1 MLTMVVLDPLMR
13 GAMWFSWRSGAPRP
27 SDPCSLKQ
35 ARPGGA
41 VMPVDLTETPVS
53 IVHLLLWS
61 EGVVVDVVHEHL
73 RVCALWTCI
82 LVGGLGAGFQEEE

>member
-1 MLTMVVLDPLMR
+1 ML
-13 GAMWFSWRSGAPRP
+13 
-27 SDPCSLKQ
+27 SLEQ
-35 ARPGGA
+35 VRPGSA

-53 IVHLLLWS
+53 MGHLLPWS
-61 EGVVVDVVHEHL
+61 EGVVVDL